1 MNYEEIPLSN
11 TSFFKPHRL
20 FQYFVVL
27 LAFSIPLSIAAY
39 NLFAVSLFILW
50 IIEGNFKSK
59 WKMIV
64 EQPFFK
70 ALWIFYFF
78 MVLSLVWTS
87 NIHQGLEYLR
97 KFYFLILLLPVLYT
111 SIDRSRLPQIF
122 SAFLAAMVIS
132 EILSYML
139 FFELMPFMYKES
151 WSSIDPT
158 PFMHH
163 TPYSIFLIFT
173 VTLMLI
179 QLIGRKNNNIKGV
192 FYGLFI
198 VTMIANLF
206 INTGRTGQFALL
218 VALGIFLISYLR
230 ISFLKTIAY
239 SAVIGGIIFLV
250 AYGSITNFHDRV
262 NETYNSI
269 STLITTQKPL
279 NDSTGFRFMMW
290 HAASEIIRTN
300 PILGVGIGDDRDAYA
315 LVLSKSSI
323 DLKNTIEGFSDFHNT
338 YLQITVWSGIVGL
351 VLFLNVFFVL
361 LKNISN
367 NKELKSI
374 GRVMTGLLLCYML
387 IGDFPAAYLT
397 VLFVLI
403 IALTLERND
412 EILYTT

>member
-1 MNYEEIPLSN
+1 MNYEKILLNN
-11 TSFFKPHRL
+11 TSFFNAHRL
-20 FQYFVVL
+20 FQYVVIL

-78 MVLSLVWTS
+78 MVLSLVWTN

-97 KFYFLILLLPVLYT
+97 KFYFLILLLPILYT
-111 SIDRSRLPQIF
+111 SIDRNRLPQIV

-132 EILSYML
+132 EILSYMI
-139 FFELMPFMYKES
+139 FFELMPFKYKES

-173 VTLMLI
+173 VILMLI
-179 QLIGRKNNNIKGV
+179 QLIGQKKNNMKGL

-198 VTMIANLF
+198 ITMTANLF
-206 INTGRTGQFALL
+206 INAGRTGQFALL
-218 VALGIFLISYLR
+218 VALGIFLMSYLR

-239 SAVIGGIIFLV
+239 SAVIGGIIFLI
-250 AYGSITNFHDRV
+250 AYWSSSNFHDRV
-262 NETYNSI
+262 NETNNSI
-269 STLITTQKPL
+269 STFISTQKPL

-290 HAASEIIRTN
+290 QTASEIICEN
-300 PILGVGIGDDRDAYA
+300 PIFGVGIGDDRDAYD
-315 LVLSKSSI
+315 LVLSKKLI
-323 DLKNTIEGFSDFHNT
+323 NLKNDIEGFSDFHNT
-338 YLQITVWSGIVGL
+338 YLQIMVWTGIVGL

-361 LKNISN
+361 FKNISN
-367 NKELKSI
+367 DRELKTI

>member
-1 MNYEEIPLSN
+1 MNYEKILFNN
-11 TSFFKPHRL
+11 TSFFNAHRL
-20 FQYFVVL
+20 FQYVVIL

-78 MVLSLVWTS
+78 MVLSLVWTN

-97 KFYFLILLLPVLYT
+97 KFYFLILLLPILYT
-111 SIDRSRLPQIF
+111 SIDRNRLPQIV

-132 EILSYML
+132 EILSYMI
-139 FFELMPFMYKES
+139 FFELMPFKYKDS

-173 VTLMLI
+173 VILMLI
-179 QLIGRKNNNIKGV
+179 QLIGQKNNNMKGL

-198 VTMIANLF
+198 ITMTANLF
-206 INTGRTGQFALL
+206 INAGRTGQFALL
-218 VALGIFLISYLR
+218 VALGIFLMSYLR

-239 SAVIGGIIFLV
+239 SAVIGGIIFLI
-250 AYGSITNFHDRV
+250 AYWSSSNFHDRV
-262 NETYNSI
+262 NETNNSI
-269 STLITTQKPL
+269 STFISTQKPL

-290 HAASEIIRTN
+290 QTASEIIREN
-300 PILGVGIGDDRDAYA
+300 PVFGVGIGDDRDAYD
-315 LVLSKSSI
+315 LVLSNKLI
-323 DLKNTIEGFSDFHNT
+323 DLKNDIEGFSDFHNT
-338 YLQITVWSGIVGL
+338 YLQIMVWSGIVGL

-361 LKNISN
+361 FKNISN
-367 NKELKSI
+367 DRELKTI

-412 EILYTT
+412 AILYTT